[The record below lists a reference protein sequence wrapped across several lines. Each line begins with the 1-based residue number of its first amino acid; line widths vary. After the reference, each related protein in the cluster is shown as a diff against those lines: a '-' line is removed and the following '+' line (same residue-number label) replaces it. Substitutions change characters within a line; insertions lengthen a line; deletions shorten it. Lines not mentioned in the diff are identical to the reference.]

1 MIFLFDENMPPRV
14 AAALQ
19 ALGTCEARH
28 VVDHLPRGTSDEEVF
43 AFAAAQGWLLVT
55 QDARIRRNPHQRAAL
70 LQAGIG
76 AFILTGRGA
85 RSVEQMM
92 IFLLERFPA
101 IHEAATATIPPYIW
115 GVPDRGRLERLV

>member
-28 VVDHLPRGTSDEEVF
+28 VVDHLPRGTPDEEVF
-43 AFAAAQGWLLVT
+43 AFAAAQGWLLLT

-70 LQAGIG
+70 RQAGIG
-76 AFILTGRGA
+76 AFILTGRGG

-92 IFLLERFPA
+92 IFLLERFPE
-101 IHEAATATIPPYIW
+101 ILEAAVTTTPPYVW
-115 GVPDRGRLERLV
+115 GVPDRARLERLV